1 MTLTSAVHAG
11 VIVCLATGF
20 VPVLSY
26 GIMNQKPRTG
36 EVVACSIALIGAILL
51 ALDGT
56 QFDATDGDALASLLA
71 NGSFVGDM
79 LTALSALFYA
89 ICMVRIHQKTQ
100 DKDSTMLAVDKVFF
114 AGLISMVWVLGDL
127 VYEGGD
133 IHSFW
138 PNYKSI
144 EQWLLLLFISIG
156 PSALSNVLQFKALST
171 LKPSEGQ
178 VILSTVPLWAVAFSF
193 LTLGNSVSLGLL
205 AYGGLLMICSSFLSL
220 WLVNLIEE

>member
-1 MTLTSAVHAG
+1 M
-11 VIVCLATGF
+11 
-20 VPVLSY
+20 
-26 GIMNQKPRTG
+26 
-36 EVVACSIALIGAILL
+36 VACSIALVGAVLL

-56 QFDATDGDALASLLA
+56 SFDAADGGDAIASLLA

-79 LTALSALFYA
+79 ITGLSALFYA
-89 ICMVRIHQKTQ
+89 VCMVRIHQKTQ
-100 DKDSTMLAVDKVFF
+100 DKDSTALAVDKVFF
-114 AGLISMVWVLGDL
+114 AGVISMVWVLGDL

-133 IHSFW
+133 INSFW

-144 EQWLLLLFISIG
+144 EQWLLLLFISVG

-178 VILSTVPLWAVAFSF
+178 VILATVPLWAVGFSF
-193 LTLGNSVSLGLL
+193 LTLGNTVSMGLL